1 MNNNGNETIKNT
13 NLSVNQLVVLLFIF
27 VVFVIIGF
35 MIEDKN
41 LKISYMLV
49 VGLALFTGINLFLT
63 IKYYKDLRN
72 KAGEQGPRGLKGEDG
87 PQGDPGVCTFSEK
100 CGMNQKECEDAIYK
114 KIIDDNYYGEDI
126 TRECLEN
133 PTLETC
139 NNDINLVERATAL
152 KPLIELKIKKC
163 LESRKS
169 KDVMINELFPPVHD
183 N

>member
-1 MNNNGNETIKNT
+1 MDNSGNQTMKNT
-13 NLSVNQLVVLLFIF
+13 NLSVNQLVVLLLIFFI
-27 VVFVIIGF
+27 FVIIGF

-41 LKISYMLV
+41 LKISYILV

-87 PQGDPGVCTFSEK
+87 PQGDVGVCTFSEK
-100 CGMNQKECEDAIYK
+100 CGMNKKECENIIYK
-114 KIIDDNYYGEDI
+114 KIIDDNYYGENI

-139 NNDINLVERATAL
+139 NNDIDLVEKASAL
-152 KPLIELKIKKC
+152 KPLVELKIKKC
-163 LESRKS
+163 IESRKS
-169 KDVMINELFPPVHD
+169 KEVMINELFPPIHD
-183 N
+183 

>member
-1 MNNNGNETIKNT
+1 MDSSNETMKNS

-72 KAGEQGPRGLKGEDG
+72 KSGEQGPRGLKGEDG

-100 CGMNQKECEDAIYK
+100 CGMNKKECEDAIYK
-114 KIIDDNYYGEDI
+114 KIIDENYYGENF

-133 PTLETC
+133 PSLETC
-139 NNDINLVERATAL
+139 NNDIDLVESATAL
-152 KPLIELKIKKC
+152 KPLINAKIKKC
-163 LESRKS
+163 MESRRS
-169 KDVMINELFPPVHD
+169 
-183 N
+183 